1 MTPRQLFDW
10 ASTSIPAVYF
20 DYCTNEEYVR
30 EEHFLEERF
39 QASRTIPGTR
49 KFHSFI
55 PTSSTTVQ
63 VRPFS
68 ASTTF
73 KEERVTSL
81 ETDVP
86 LESLSGFVTC
96 VREGYWWLACVLD
109 IHTDSVRVTFLHPHG
124 PSNSFKYP
132 KTEDFGVILANKI
145 LTVADQRTRTGRTF
159 TLLKRESNLASKKL
173 SAL

>member
-1 MTPRQLFDW
+1 MTPHQLFDW

-20 DYCTNEEYVR
+20 DYCTNEEYLR

-86 LESLSGFVTC
+86 LESLSGFVAC

-109 IHTDSVRVTFLHPHG
+109 IPIQCVSPF
-124 PSNSFKYP
+124 S
-132 KTEDFGVILANKI
+132 ILMGLQTHLSTLK
-145 LTVADQRTRTGRTF
+145 LRT
-159 TLLKRESNLASKKL
+159 LESYQHVEERKQPCI
-173 SAL
+173 